1 MVGYGQLNT
10 PMNVK
15 EGSGSKSLLFI
26 TEPDDEPQC
35 AQWERGDLEML
46 VTKIMQIAS

>member
-26 TEPDDEPQC
+26 TEPDDEQYCPLFKSL
-35 AQWERGDLEML
+35 ATL
-46 VTKIMQIAS
+46 